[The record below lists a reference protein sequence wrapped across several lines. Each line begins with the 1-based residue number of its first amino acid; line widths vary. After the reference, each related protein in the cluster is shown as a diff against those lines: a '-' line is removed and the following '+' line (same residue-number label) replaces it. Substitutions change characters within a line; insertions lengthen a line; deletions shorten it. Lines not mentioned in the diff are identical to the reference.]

1 MGKSACV
8 VPLPHNNTIVHSL
21 LRISSTRQLTMAPI
35 SSSSATSDMQI
46 TQMKDVIP
54 TVDENDVLTGHG
66 TKRECH
72 TRIGGDGRGKL
83 HRAFSVFLFNP
94 EELVEDGDAGIK
106 TAAQRRMAFELG
118 IVESRFPHAEQDVIT
133 RIHYFANSCAEWCE
147 HELDYVIFVQGE
159 VDLSAVNEDEVSETL
174 YVSMDEMKEFRKNE
188 NVLFTP
194 WFKYICDNFLYK
206 WWEALD
212 SLDDVKD
219 SSIQRAGDQSQI

>member
-46 TQMKDVIP
+46 TQ
-54 TVDENDVLTGHG
+54 
-66 TKRECH
+66 
-72 TRIGGDGRGKL
+72 
-83 HRAFSVFLFNP
+83 
-94 EELVEDGDAGIK
+94 
-106 TAAQRRMAFELG
+106 
-118 IVESRFPHAEQDVIT
+118 
-133 RIHYFANSCAEWCE
+133 WCE